1 MKRGEKHQFLFQIY
15 LSPQLDRECLKDKER
30 VFKNKGKNKK
40 IKKNENKGKKI

>member
-40 IKKNENKGKKI
+40 IKKK